1 MKIRVQNIKQ
11 PLSAGDEQIARLI
24 SEQVTI
30 DPKRMISAKVV
41 RRSLDARKK
50 QEIHFLVNAVIEVD
64 DQTGKALLSRGDAR
78 LETYAETPAEPLTQ
92 GSLPLRGR
100 VVVAG
105 LGPAG
110 LFAALLLA
118 QQGYAPLVLE
128 RGEPVERRAIAVER
142 YWRTGELDEESNV
155 MFGEGGA
162 GTFSDGK
169 LTSRSK
175 DARGDDVLSALVRFG
190 APEEI
195 SISAKPHIGT
205 DRLRK
210 VVSEMRKEVERL
222 GGEVRFGAKLSGI
235 TIENGAIRRV
245 SFTRNGAEESAD
257 CASLVLAIGQGAR
270 DTYHMLFDSG
280 VMMAKKPFAVGLRIE
295 HAQSMIDRAQYGA
308 FAGHPR
314 LGAAE
319 YRLTAQSG
327 DRGVYTFC
335 MCPGGSVIA
344 SASSRE
350 EVVVNGMSNFARN
363 AENANAAVV
372 VQVRESD
379 LPEDPF
385 AGVRFQKE
393 MEHAAFLAGGADG
406 SAPASTVEAFLKQS
420 KPKSF
425 GGVKP
430 SYRPGVQ
437 PFNLRDVLP
446 AFVSKG
452 IADGLSAFGRQLRG
466 FDDAEA
472 VLTGVET
479 RTSAPLRILR
489 GETME
494 SVSCAGLYP
503 VGEGAGYAGGIVSA
517 AIDGIKAAERI
528 VSLFAPPNR
537 EV

>member
-1 MKIRVQNIKQ
+1 MKIRIQNIIQ

-24 SEQVTI
+24 AEQTNVDI
-30 DPKRMISAKVV
+30 KRISSAKIV

-50 QEIHFLVNAVIEVD
+50 QAIHFLINAVAEVD

-78 LETYAETPAEPLTQ
+78 FDLYREAPAEPLKRGGQ
-92 GSLPLRGR
+92 PLRGR
-100 VVVAG
+100 VVVVG

-110 LFAALLLA
+110 LFAALMLA

-128 RGEPVERRAIAVER
+128 RGEPVERRAIAVEH

-175 DARGDDVLSALVRFG
+175 DARGDDVLGTLVRFG

-195 SISAKPHIGT
+195 AVSAKPHIGT
-205 DRLRK
+205 DRLRS
-210 VVSEMRKEVERL
+210 VVSNLRKEIERL

-235 TIENGAIRRV
+235 SLTNGAVSRV
-245 SFTRNGAEESAD
+245 SYTQSGTVESTD
-257 CASLVLAIGQGAR
+257 CAALVLAIGQGAR
-270 DTYHMLFDSG
+270 DTYQMLFDSG

-344 SASSRE
+344 SASRRD
-350 EVVVNGMSNFARN
+350 EVVVNGMSNLARN
-363 AENANAAVV
+363 AENANAAIV

-379 LPEDPF
+379 LPEDAF

-393 MEHAAFLAGGADG
+393 MECAAFLAGGADG
-406 SAPASTVEAFLKQS
+406 AAPASTVGAFVSRSATKG
-420 KPKSF
+420 F
-425 GGVKP
+425 GGIKP
-430 SYRPGVQ
+430 SYRPGVKAVD
-437 PFNLRDVLP
+437 LWGVLP
-446 AFVSKG
+446 SFVSKG
-452 IADGLSAFGRQLRG
+452 VADGVAAFGRQLKG
-466 FDDAEA
+466 FDEPDA

-517 AIDGIKAAERI
+517 AIDGMKAAERI
-528 VSLFAPPNR
+528 ISLYAPPGR

>member
-11 PLSAGDEQIARLI
+11 TLSEGDEQIARLI
-24 SEQVTI
+24 CEQVNV
-30 DPKRMISAKVV
+30 DPKQIRGAKVI

-64 DQTGKALLSRGDAR
+64 ETTGKKLLSRGDAR
-78 LETYAETPAEPLTQ
+78 FELYREAPVEPIPQ

-105 LGPAG
+105 LGPSG

-118 QQGYAPLVLE
+118 QRGYAPLVLE
-128 RGEPVERRAIAVER
+128 RGEPVERRAVAVER

-175 DARGDDVLSALVRFG
+175 DAHGDGVLSTLVLFG

-195 SISAKPHIGT
+195 AVSAKPHIGT

-210 VVSEMRKEVERL
+210 VVAEMRKEIERL

-235 TIENGAIRRV
+235 AAENGAITRV
-245 SFTRNGAEESAD
+245 KFTRNGAEESAD
-257 CASLVLAIGQGAR
+257 CAALVLAIGQGAR
-270 DTYHMLFDSG
+270 DTYQMLFDSG
-280 VMMAKKPFAVGLRIE
+280 VMMAKKPFAVGLRVE
-295 HAQSMIDRAQYGA
+295 HAQSMIDRAQYGVS
-308 FAGHPR
+308 AGHPR

-344 SASSRE
+344 SASSRD

-379 LPEDPF
+379 LPEDAF
-385 AGVRFQKE
+385 AGIRFQKE
-393 MEHAAFLAGGADG
+393 MERAAFLAGGADG
-406 SAPASTVEAFLKQS
+406 SAPASTVEAFLKRS
-420 KPKSF
+420 KPNGF

-430 SYRPGVQ
+430 SYRPGIQ
-437 PFNLRDVLP
+437 PVNLWDVLP

-452 IADGLSAFGRQLRG
+452 IADGMMAFGKQLRG
-466 FDDAEA
+466 FDDPGA

-528 VSLFAPPNR
+528 ISLFAPPKR

>member
-1 MKIRVQNIKQ
+1 MKIRIQNIIQ

-24 SEQVTI
+24 AEQANV
-30 DPKRMISAKVV
+30 DAKRIANAKII

-50 QEIHFLVNAVIEVD
+50 QEIHFLVNAVAEVD
-64 DQTGKALLSRGDAR
+64 EPTGKALLSRNDAR
-78 LETYAETPAEPLTQ
+78 IEQYREVPAEPLKRGDQ
-92 GSLPLRGR
+92 PLCGR
-100 VVVAG
+100 VIVAG

-110 LFAALLLA
+110 LFASLLLA

-128 RGEPVERRAIAVER
+128 RGEPVERRALDVEH
-142 YWRTGELDEESNV
+142 YWRTGELNEESNV

-175 DARGDDVLSALVRFG
+175 DTRGDSVLSTLVRFG

-195 SISAKPHIGT
+195 ALSAKPHIGT
-205 DRLRK
+205 DRLRS
-210 VVSEMRKEVERL
+210 VVSNMRKEIEWL

-235 TIENGAIRRV
+235 TLTNGAICRV
-245 SFTRNGAEESAD
+245 LFSQNGVEEQAD
-257 CASLVLAIGQGAR
+257 CAALVLAIGQGAR
-270 DTYHMLFDSG
+270 DTYQMLFDSG
-280 VMMAKKPFAVGLRIE
+280 VMMAKKPFAVGLRVE
-295 HAQSMIDRAQYGA
+295 HEQKMIDQVQYGA

-344 SASSRE
+344 SASGRD
-350 EVVVNGMSNFARN
+350 EVVVNGMSNLARN
-363 AENANAAVV
+363 AENANAAIV

-379 LPEDPF
+379 LPQDAF

-393 MEHAAFLAGGADG
+393 LERAAFLAGGADG
-406 SAPASTVEAFLKQS
+406 TAPASTVGAFIRQA
-420 KPKSF
+420 KPVGF

-430 SYRPGVQ
+430 SYRPGVKAVD
-437 PFNLRDVLP
+437 LWGVLP
-446 AFVSKG
+446 SFVSKG
-452 IADGLSAFGRQLRG
+452 IADGIAAFGRQLRG
-466 FDDAEA
+466 FDEPDA

-517 AIDGIKAAERI
+517 AIDGIKAAEQILSRY
-528 VSLFAPPNR
+528 APPNR

>member
-24 SEQVTI
+24 AAQTGLEQARI
-30 DPKRMISAKVV
+30 KSARVM

-50 QEIHFLVNAVIEVD
+50 QDIHFLINAMVEVD
-64 DQTGKALLSRGDAR
+64 EPTGKALLTRNDAR
-78 LETYAETPAEPLTQ
+78 FEPYAESTPEPLTT
-92 GSLPLRGR
+92 GNAPLRGR

-118 QQGYAPLVLE
+118 RQGYAPLVLE
-128 RGEPVERRAIAVER
+128 RGEPIERRAVEVER
-142 YWRTGELDEESNV
+142 YWRTGELNEESNV

-175 DARGDDVLSALVRFG
+175 DSRGDTVLKTLVQFG

-195 SISAKPHIGT
+195 EVSAKPHIGT
-205 DRLRK
+205 DRLRS
-210 VVSEMRKEVERL
+210 VVSGMRKEIERL
-222 GGEVRFGAKLSGI
+222 GGEVRFGARLCGIKQQDGELS
-235 TIENGAIRRV
+235 RV
-245 SFTRNGAEESAD
+245 MVTQSGAEETID
-257 CASLVLAIGQGAR
+257 CAALVLAIGQGAR
-270 DTYHMLFDSG
+270 DTYQMLFDSG

-295 HAQSMIDRAQYGA
+295 HAQSMIDRAQFGE
-308 FAGHPR
+308 FAGYPR

-344 SASSRE
+344 SASQKD

-363 AENANAAVV
+363 AKNANAAIV

-379 LPEDPF
+379 VPDDPL
-385 AGVRFQKE
+385 AGLRFQKE

-406 SAPASTVEAFLKQS
+406 TAPASTVGAFLRKTALA
-420 KPKSF
+420 
-425 GGVKP
+425 GLDGVTP
-430 SYRPGVQ
+430 SYRPGVKAV
-437 PFNLRDVLP
+437 NLWDILP
-446 AFVSKG
+446 NFVSKG
-452 IADGLSAFGRQLRG
+452 IADGIHAFSGQLRG
-466 FDDAEA
+466 FGDPEA
-472 VLTGVET
+472 ALTGVET

-489 GETME
+489 GELME
-494 SVSCAGLYP
+494 SVSCAGMYP

-517 AIDGIKAAERI
+517 AIDGMKAAERI
-528 VSLFAPPNR
+528 ISLYAPPKR
-537 EV
+537 QI

>member
-11 PLSAGDEQIARLI
+11 PLSAGDEQVARLI
-24 SEQVTI
+24 SKQVNV
-30 DPKRMISAKVV
+30 DAKRIISAKVV

-64 DQTGKALLSRGDAR
+64 DQTGKSLLSRADAR
-78 LETYAETPAEPLTQ
+78 LEAYAETPAEPLAQ
-92 GSLPLRGR
+92 GSLSLRGR

-118 QQGYAPLVLE
+118 QQGYSPLVLE
-128 RGEPVERRAIAVER
+128 RGEPMERRAIAVER

-175 DARGDDVLSALVRFG
+175 DARGDDVLSTLVRFG

-195 SISAKPHIGT
+195 AFSAKPHIGT

-210 VVSEMRKEVERL
+210 VVSEMRKEIERL
-222 GGEVRFGAKLSGI
+222 GGEVRFGAKLSGV
-235 TIENGAIRRV
+235 TIENGAIGRV
-245 SFTRNGAEESAD
+245 CFTQNGMEESAD

-314 LGAAE
+314 LGSAE

-344 SASSRE
+344 SASSRD

-363 AENANAAVV
+363 AENANSAVV

-379 LPEDPF
+379 LPADPF

-393 MEHAAFLAGGADG
+393 MERAAFLAGGGNG

-420 KPKSF
+420 KPEGF

-437 PFNLRDVLP
+437 PVNLRDVLP

-466 FDDAEA
+466 FDDADA

-528 VSLFAPPNR
+528 VSLFAPIKR